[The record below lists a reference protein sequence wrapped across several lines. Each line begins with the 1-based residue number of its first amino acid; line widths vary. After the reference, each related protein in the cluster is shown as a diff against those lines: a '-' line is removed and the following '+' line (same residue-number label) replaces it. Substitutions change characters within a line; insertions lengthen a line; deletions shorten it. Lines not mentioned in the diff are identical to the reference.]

1 MKSMLYNLFFKVY
14 YLFIRKSVNLVKPEK
29 SDFDLISNLFIE
41 GINNKVYEKDLI
53 SNKSAF
59 EYSITSMLSGEFIPD
74 QYGRKIKT
82 LICTYGNE
90 RVGFL
95 CLAHNEQK
103 KEIEIWYFSILEKY
117 QNCGIGKKITKNV
130 VDELSGVCKLHA
142 RCSQNSKQMIKI
154 LKLYGFKETGENKK
168 GYKFF
173 YL

>member
-1 MKSMLYNLFFKVY
+1 MSESFPTSLSEYNRHY
-14 YLFIRKSVNLVKPEK
+14 CPIWSVFCK
-29 SDFDLISNLFIE
+29 
-41 GINNKVYEKDLI
+41 
-53 SNKSAF
+53 
-59 EYSITSMLSGEFIPD
+59 
-74 QYGRKIKT
+74 
-82 LICTYGNE
+82 
-90 RVGFL
+90 
-95 CLAHNEQK
+95 QK
-103 KEIEIWYFSILEKY
+103 KEIEFWYFSILEKY